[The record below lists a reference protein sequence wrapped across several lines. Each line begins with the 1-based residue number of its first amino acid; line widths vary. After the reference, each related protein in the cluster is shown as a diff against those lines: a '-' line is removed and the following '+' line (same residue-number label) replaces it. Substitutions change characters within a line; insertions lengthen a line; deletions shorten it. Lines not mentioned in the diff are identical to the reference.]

1 MVGHLLKSSQQKGS
15 IWHPHCIIDG
25 SAVSAQLNSLISC
38 FRDEKSRELGGRYCF
53 VRVRCLR
60 RATLGNAA
68 RSLLENTSDEKL
80 NEVEER
86 SLSVGGYAIAQTI
99 NSVKTTNK
107 VVIMSVL
114 DKHLDF
120 LRNDA
125 LIHDDSQSK
134 LALNTN
140 EPSVDSTM

>member
-1 MVGHLLKSSQQKGS
+1 MGAIVLLDV
-15 IWHPHCIIDG
+15 P
-25 SAVSAQLNSLISC
+25 
-38 FRDEKSRELGGRYCF
+38 
-53 VRVRCLR
+53 CLR

-107 VVIMSVL
+107 VS
-114 DKHLDF
+114 KPQTF
-120 LRNDA
+120 K
-125 LIHDDSQSK
+125 SQRKNKGFSHR
-134 LALNTN
+134 
-140 EPSVDSTM
+140 

>member
-1 MVGHLLKSSQQKGS
+1 MGAIVLLE
-15 IWHPHCIIDG
+15 CDVCDG
-25 SAVSAQLNSLISC
+25 QLLETL
-38 FRDEKSRELGGRYCF
+38 RDR
-53 VRVRCLR
+53 
-60 RATLGNAA
+60 
-68 RSLLENTSDEKL
+68 LLENTSDEKL